1 MTNLIEAFRLK
12 YPFSCIKEVTLD
24 TEEDVIKVVT
34 NDAKIWVDLPELFQG
49 YYVKMLYRR

>member
-12 YPFSCIKEVTLD
+12 YPFPCIKEVSLD

-34 NDAKIWVDLPELFQG
+34 NDAKIWVDLPDTFQG
-49 YYVKMLYRR
+49 HYVKMLYRR